1 MKAQRAVIA
10 ASFLIVAAIWVAVIW
25 RGPQT
30 DADRPQLPFLGSPPP
45 TAAPLATPDP
55 SAGLGPQQAGR
66 SAPAAGVSNARTATA
81 DAEDLQEGDVEDE
94 PQPASN
100 SPASPQPG
108 TVAAIPSATP
118 IIPLPSLPVPL
129 PTGLR

>member
-1 MKAQRAVIA
+1 MKAQRAVIV
-10 ASFLIVAAIWVAVIW
+10 SSVLVVAAIWVAVIW

-45 TAAPLATPDP
+45 TAAPLATPVP
-55 SAGLGPQQAGR
+55 SAGGGPQQAGR
-66 SAPAAGVSNARTATA
+66 SAPAAAVSNARTPTA
-81 DAEDLQEGDVEDE
+81 DAEDLREGDAEDE
-94 PQPASN
+94 AQPARS
-100 SPASPQPG
+100 SPANPQPG

-129 PTGLR
+129 PTGRP